1 MADIDKLIDKKMSQA
16 IVKYEMIKDGDKIL
30 VAVSGGKDSMSM
42 VYNLMKKVRSDFP
55 IKFDIHAIHIKTD
68 FCNCGKKTRMETY
81 LEKWEVPYTILP
93 VPVIARLK
101 PGKKMNCYWCSTQR
115 RLELMRFATENG
127 YNKIAL
133 GHHMDDIL
141 ETFFMNMSYKGEL
154 STMLPVLKY
163 DKYPLTVIRPLALVK
178 EAEVIEFATDNDLNK
193 LVCTCPYGKKSKR
206 KDMRAVINEMADGAE
221 YIRDNIYKALS
232 NPVQRYMVGT
242 PESRMGNGDNNENVK
257 ISQNELSIEERPKA
271 SDWMALPTED
281 EAEGVKGDRP
291 CDSGNEC
298 PEAADCSSCGV

>member
-1 MADIDKLIDKKMSQA
+1 MADIDKIIDKKISQA
-16 IVKYEMIKDGDKIL
+16 IVKYGMIKSGDRIL
-30 VAVSGGKDSMSM
+30 VAVSGGKDSMSL
-42 VYNLMKKVRSDFP
+42 VYHLMKKMRSDFP
-55 IKFDIHAIHIKTD
+55 IKFDLHAIHIKTD

-81 LEKWEVPYTILP
+81 LGTWDVPYTILP

-115 RLELMRFATENG
+115 RMELMRFAEENG

-163 DKYPLTVIRPLALVK
+163 DRYALTVIRPLALVK
-178 EAEVIEFATDNDLNK
+178 EQEVIEFATENDLNK

-232 NPVQRYMVGT
+232 NPVQRYMVGS
-242 PESRMGNGDNNENVK
+242 PESRMDDSDNNDIVK
-257 ISQNELSIEERPKA
+257 IPDSNIPGEEKPKA
-271 SDWMALPTED
+271 ANWMQIPEEED
-281 EAEGVKGDRP
+281 LTGNKGNKP
-291 CDSGNEC
+291 CDLGKDC
-298 PEAADCSSCGV
+298 PEGASCAVCGS